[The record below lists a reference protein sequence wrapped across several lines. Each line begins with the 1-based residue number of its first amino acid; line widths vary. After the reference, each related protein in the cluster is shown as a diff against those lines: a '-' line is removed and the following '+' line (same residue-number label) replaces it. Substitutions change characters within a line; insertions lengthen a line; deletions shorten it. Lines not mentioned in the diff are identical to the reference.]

1 MHASRQVAIVP
12 VFRRTVARTPHC
24 CLPKHT
30 AGSPR
35 VPSSLARSPTPFAK
49 GKRNARRAFAALVT
63 ATPCWQM
70 PRNRPDCS
78 PSGQFEWQPGN
89 FVARRSPT
97 GKGDPGRILSLL
109 ARVGASRRAQWQIKG
124 VTSVCVCVCACAF
137 FFFLA
142 MGPAIHGDAVP
153 VAAVC
158 RSTGSHY
165 VREEEATNEFSE
177 CSLGKPRG
185 NPVASTRYSRIYG
198 L

>member
-1 MHASRQVAIVP
+1 MRRDRWRSCLFFVEPWQERHIVACLN
-12 VFRRTVARTPHC
+12 TPRD
-24 CLPKHT
+24 PR
-30 AGSPR
+30 R
-35 VPSSLARSPTPFAK
+35 VPSSLARPPTPFAK

-63 ATPCWQM
+63 AAPCWQM

-78 PSGQFEWQPGN
+78 PSGQFEWQPDN

-109 ARVGASRRAQWQIKG
+109 ARVGASSSAQWQIKG
-124 VTSVCVCVCACAF
+124 VTSVCVRA

-142 MGPAIHGDAVP
+142 TGPPFTMNGVVS

-165 VREEEATNEFSE
+165 ASEGPRTSFQNVARASHEE
-177 CSLGKPRG
+177 
-185 NPVASTRYSRIYG
+185 TR
-198 L
+198 